1 MIQFLSCSKCEKNL
15 VLPKDVSEKAT
26 LSCPSC
32 EEQFVLE
39 ELLAERF
46 GYWKV
51 ISDPGAE
58 LKLASEPDFRPRPKS
73 LTPAQQ
79 LAAER
84 ASRRAPSTADDGE
97 ELRISEP
104 IDEPQ
109 HKQQFTSVEP
119 ITHEQF
125 ERMKR
130 KAKSPLWSA
139 IQIGLGGVAAI
150 PISLILIWHL
160 VGKDIG
166 GTATFVAQY
175 VPWIVPEEF
184 RPEPTEEEYVP
195 PDEAEGDKEAPK
207 SGESGFRQFSDE
219 ELSGSGEEEWEN
231 AGMTDDDDEDPGDSG
246 SQSQEMAERIAQ
258 AGSGDDAR
266 SRSGSGASGGR
277 RGGGL
282 AGPIGFSTGPEPGMP
297 EGDNP
302 PGTEPT
308 EDSGGNSPK
317 AEVDSAGSG
326 ALGRGTPGA
335 ESQQEDE
342 PGEQSSKPDKNSTS
356 SASPPSAAGN
366 VYSKIVSCDADITE
380 WLQGGDSGVDS
391 HNKLAASIYTQLV
404 GLTDE
409 LAKLPA
415 GSPFFKAVRD
425 KMQPIGKA
433 IQQSE
438 QCQNLISEQSDDWIQ
453 DNEGSPFS
461 VVLMVQLDAIEE
473 DGKFWKTSLNG
484 EELGFSLESLRIPR
498 SIAPS
503 LKDGQELLIFGKVN
517 SDAQEPELTAYYI
530 YSL

>member
-26 LSCPSC
+26 ISCPSC

-51 ISDPGAE
+51 ITDPGAE

-84 ASRRAPSTADDGE
+84 ASRRAASTADDSV
-97 ELRISEP
+97 ELRLSES
-104 IDEPQ
+104 IDAPQ

-184 RPEPTEEEYVP
+184 RPKPTEEEYVP

-207 SGESGFRQFSDE
+207 AGESGFRQFSDE
-219 ELSGSGEEEWEN
+219 ELSGTGEEEWEN
-231 AGMTDDDDEDPGDSG
+231 AGMTGDDDEYPGDSG
-246 SQSQEMAERIAQ
+246 SQSQEMAERNAQ
-258 AGSGDDAR
+258 AGSGDDAHG
-266 SRSGSGASGGR
+266 GSTSGR

-282 AGPIGFSTGPEPGMP
+282 AGPIGFGTGPELGMP

-302 PGTEPT
+302 PGKAPAK
-308 EDSGGNSPK
+308 DSGENAPK
-317 AEVDSAGSG
+317 AEVDSAVSG
-326 ALGRGTPGA
+326 GTPGT
-335 ESQQEDE
+335 ENQPEDE
-342 PGEQSSKPDKNSTS
+342 LGDQSSKPNKDSTS
-356 SASPPSAAGN
+356 SAAPPSAAGS
-366 VYSKIVSCDADITE
+366 VYTKIVSCDADITE
-380 WLQGGDSGVDS
+380 WLRGGDSGVDS
-391 HNKLAASIYTQLV
+391 HNKLASRIYTQLV

-415 GSPFFKAVRD
+415 GSPFYKAVRD

-433 IQQSE
+433 VQQSE
-438 QCQNLISEQSDDWIQ
+438 QCQKLISEQGDDWIQ

-461 VVLMVQLDAIEE
+461 VVLMVQLGAIRE
-473 DGKFWKTSLNG
+473 DGKFWRTSPNG
-484 EELGFSLESLRIPR
+484 EELGFSLESIRIPR

-503 LKDGQELLIFGKVN
+503 LTDDQELLIFGKLN
-517 SDAQEPELTAYYI
+517 SDSQEPELLAYYI